1 MTTIAL
7 TYTRVQKKVQTS
19 IDSIRLPIV
28 NWRAVCFIG
37 FFICLSLLVFYV
49 IQINSLTKS
58 SYTLNTYQSQIS
70 KLSQENK
77 NLAVSFAES
86 SFLGQAL
93 DKIQSLN
100 FQRATS
106 VKYIQILD
114 SSAQVPPKNNNI

>member
-1 MTTIAL
+1 
-7 TYTRVQKKVQTS
+7 
-19 IDSIRLPIV
+19 
-28 NWRAVCFIG
+28 
-37 FFICLSLLVFYV
+37 
-49 IQINSLTKS
+49 
-58 SYTLNTYQSQIS
+58 LNTYQSQIS